1 MGRSPKVM
9 WIVTKYMCLGMK
21 NTSVYVIALSSFN
34 EPNLKEMEH
43 IVINGEEKGGP
54 TATLAH
60 QNTRQ

>member
-43 IVINGEEKGGP
+43 IVINGGEKGGP
-54 TATLAH
+54 TAT
-60 QNTRQ
+60 